1 MTTDESLITDELRN
15 AVGIDSA
22 PLTYE
27 VEKGAVIRFADAIED
42 PNPVYRDEVAARDSR
57 YGGLIAPPTL
67 LRSMAPGPATVEA
80 RSPLTRTLDGGSEWE
95 FFYPVRPGD
104 LVTVTVKLASVVQR
118 TGRLGQMIILTRET
132 TYVNQLGQIVAI
144 QRSTSISY

>member
-57 YGGLIAPPTL
+57 YGGLIAPPTF

-104 LVTVTVKLASVVQR
+104 LVTVTVKLAK
-118 TGRLGQMIILTRET
+118 
-132 TYVNQLGQIVAI
+132 
-144 QRSTSISY
+144 

>member
-1 MTTDESLITDELRN
+1 
-15 AVGIDSA
+15 
-22 PLTYE
+22 
-27 VEKGAVIRFADAIED
+27 
-42 PNPVYRDEVAARDSR
+42 
-57 YGGLIAPPTL
+57 
-67 LRSMAPGPATVEA
+67 
-80 RSPLTRTLDGGSEWE
+80 LTRTLDGGSEWE

>member
-57 YGGLIAPPTL
+57 YGGLIAPPTF

>member
-27 VEKGAVIRFADAIED
+27 VEKGAVIRFADAIEG

-57 YGGLIAPPTL
+57 YGGLIAPPTF